1 MIAKQRKGRGF
12 RGLLEYVENKEEAS
26 RIGGNMSGQNP
37 RELAAEFKFSRQLN
51 PNVERAVYHVSL
63 SLAPGEYLSDE
74 EWNEISDRY
83 LREMNFHNNQY
94 VVYRHGDKEND
105 HIHIVASRISLDDGR
120 CVHDGWDYK
129 RSEAIVRQLERDY
142 NLESVR
148 GSHEKL
154 ERTATTGQH
163 RRIEREKVEYDLGLR
178 DNPPELPVKVQLQ
191 KIIDGLCPVCDHRVT
206 ALKEHDSTTD
216 YLTMPR
222 LIERLQGEGVEVRHG
237 FTRNGKSK
245 GISYSFS
252 GQAFSGSHLGAAYT
266 FPGLQKHKG
275 VSYQAQRDDM
285 AIKQLL
291 LNPVNYGA
299 ATGFEQS
306 DGFAMPLATFGIAQT
321 SEKQGD
327 RLAIAIAQASEEPER
342 ERLRQIDTTADITN
356 VIGSTDSK
364 DSDDVTNTDSN
375 EINANAANINNAQSA
390 GNTADI
396 INAQSTVEAV
406 LIVDDKNTINSN
418 SQNSINSKNGSQNT
432 IDISSTQNNDNANTE
447 NREED
452 EAVSQ
457 KQQWQVI
464 YQQICLKLEQF
475 SDEERDYLI
484 VKRLLQLERP
494 LSEIREIINASPIEY
509 TQTTVKELMVRANL
523 ELLSEHQKQRS
534 QHKKQS
540 KLEL

>member
-1 MIAKQRKGRGF
+1 
-12 RGLLEYVENKEEAS
+12 
-26 RIGGNMSGQNP
+26 
-37 RELAAEFKFSRQLN
+37 
-51 PNVERAVYHVSL
+51 
-63 SLAPGEYLSDE
+63 
-74 EWNEISDRY
+74 
-83 LREMNFHNNQY
+83 MNFRNNQY
-94 VVYRHGDKEND
+94 VVYRHGDREND

-178 DNPPELPVKVQLQ
+178 DKPPELPVKVQLQ
-191 KIIDGLCPVCDHRVT
+191 EIIDGLCPVCDHRVT
-206 ALKEHDSTTD
+206 TLKEHNSTND
-216 YLTMPR
+216 YLTMPMF
-222 LIERLQGEGVEVRHG
+222 IDRLQGEGVEVRHG

-245 GISYSFS
+245 GISYSFL

-275 VSYQAQRDDM
+275 VSYQAQRDDV

-291 LNPVNYGA
+291 LNPINYGA

-306 DGFAMPLATFGIAQT
+306 DGLAIAQA

-327 RLAIAIAQASEEPER
+327 RLAIAIAQTSEE
-342 ERLRQIDTTADITN
+342 RQRDYYTGITD
-356 VIGSTDSK
+356 VIGSTDSE
-364 DSDDVTNTDSN
+364 DSNDVTNTDSN

-406 LIVDDKNTINSN
+406 LIVDDKNTINNNN

-432 IDISSTQNNDNANTE
+432 IDISSTQNNDNGNTE
-447 NREED
+447 NREKD
-452 EAVSQ
+452 EAVSLP
-457 KQQWQVI
+457 QQWQVI
-464 YQQICLKLEQF
+464 YQQICSSLEQY

-484 VKRLLQLERP
+484 VKRLLQLKRP
-494 LSEIREIINASPIEY
+494 PSEIKEIINASPIER
-509 TQTTVKELMVRANL
+509 TQAEVKELMVRANL
-523 ELLSEHQKQRS
+523 ELLSEHQKQLR
-534 QHKKQS
+534 QQKKL
-540 KLEL
+540 LELEF

>member
-1 MIAKQRKGRGF
+1 MIAKQRKGQGF
-12 RGLLEYVENKEEAS
+12 RGLLEYVENKEEAD

-163 RRIEREKVEYDLGLR
+163 RRIEREQGEYDLGLR
-178 DNPPELPVKVQLQ
+178 DNSPELPVKVQLQ
-191 KIIDGLCPVCDHRVT
+191 EIIDGLCPVCDHRVT
-206 ALKEHDSTTD
+206 ALKEHGSTND
-216 YLTMPR
+216 QLTMPMF
-222 LIERLQGEGVEVRHG
+222 IERLQGEGVEVRHG

-245 GISYSFS
+245 GISYCFS

-275 VSYQAQRDDM
+275 VSYQPQRDDM

-291 LNPVNYGA
+291 LNPVNYVA
-299 ATGFEQS
+299 ATGFEQG
-306 DGFAMPLATFGIAQT
+306 DG
-321 SEKQGD
+321 
-327 RLAIAIAQASEEPER
+327 LAILPQGVAATNASR
-342 ERLRQIDTTADITN
+342 
-356 VIGSTDSK
+356 
-364 DSDDVTNTDSN
+364 
-375 EINANAANINNAQSA
+375 
-390 GNTADI
+390 
-396 INAQSTVEAV
+396 
-406 LIVDDKNTINSN
+406 
-418 SQNSINSKNGSQNT
+418 KNGEK
-432 IDISSTQNNDNANTE
+432 DEATQN
-447 NREED
+447 
-452 EAVSQ
+452 
-457 KQQWQVI
+457 QQWQAI
-464 YQQICLKLEQF
+464 YQEICSKLEQF
-475 SDEERDYLI
+475 DGEERDYLI
-484 VKRLLQLERP
+484 VKRLLQLKRP
-494 LSEIREIINASPIEY
+494 PSEIKEIINASPIER
-509 TQTTVKELMVRANL
+509 TQAFVKELMVRANL
-523 ELLSEHQKQRS
+523 ELQQEHQKQRS
-534 QHKKQS
+534 QQKKQGG
-540 KLEL
+540 LQL

>member
-74 EWNEISDRY
+74 QWNEISDRY

-129 RSEAIVRQLERDY
+129 RSETIVRQLERDY
-142 NLESVR
+142 NLQPVR

-163 RRIEREKVEYDLGLR
+163 RRMEREQGEYDLGLK
-178 DNPPELPVKVQLQ
+178 DKPPELPIKAQLQ
-191 KIIDGLCPVCDHRVT
+191 EIIDRATGKGEDGSTVDHP
-206 ALKEHDSTTD
+206 
-216 YLTMPR
+216 TMPMF
-222 LIERLQGEGVEVRHG
+222 IERLQREGVEVRHG

-245 GISYSFS
+245 GISYRFS

-266 FPGLQKHKG
+266 FSGLQKHKG
-275 VSYQAQRDDM
+275 VSYQPQRDDR

-306 DGFAMPLATFGIAQT
+306 DGFAIASKEQDD
-321 SEKQGD
+321 G
-327 RLAIAIAQASEEPER
+327 LAIAIAQTSEE
-342 ERLRQIDTTADITN
+342 RQRDYYTGITD
-356 VIGSTDSK
+356 VIGSTDSE
-364 DSDDVTNTDSN
+364 DSNDVTNTDSN
-375 EINANAANINNAQSA
+375 EINA
-390 GNTADI
+390 
-396 INAQSTVEAV
+396 EAV
-406 LIVDDKNTINSN
+406 LIVDDKNTINS
-418 SQNSINSKNGSQNT
+418 QKSINSKNGSQNT
-432 IDISSTQNNDNANTE
+432 IDISSTQNNANANTE
-447 NREED
+447 NREKD
-452 EAVSQ
+452 EAVSLP
-457 KQQWQVI
+457 QQWQVI
-464 YQQICLKLEQF
+464 YQQICSKLEQY

-484 VKRLLQLERP
+484 VKRLLQLKRSP
-494 LSEIREIINASPIEY
+494 SEIKEIINASPIEH
-509 TQTTVKELMVRANL
+509 TQASVKELMVRANL
-523 ELLSEHQKQRS
+523 ELLSEHQRQLR
-534 QHKKQS
+534 QQKKLS
-540 KLEL
+540 SLEL

>member
-1 MIAKQRKGRGF
+1 MSSPIVRTKIMQIRVSEVEFEMIHSRASQAGLSCSELF
-12 RGLLEYVENKEEAS
+12 RRNALLRPLPKRTTKIAVQTYVELGK
-26 RIGGNMSGQNP
+26 IGNNINQLTKAANTAIALGQKP

-163 RRIEREKVEYDLGLR
+163 RRIEREQGEYDLGLR
-178 DNPPELPVKVQLQ
+178 DNPPELPVKMQLQ
-191 KIIDGLCPVCDHRVT
+191 EIIDGLCPVCDHRVT
-206 ALKEHDSTTD
+206 ALKEDGSTD
-216 YLTMPR
+216 NYLTMPR

-245 GISYSFS
+245 GISYSFL

-291 LNPVNYGA
+291 LNPVNYGV

-306 DGFAMPLATFGIAQT
+306 DGLTHDGIT
-321 SEKQGD
+321 
-327 RLAIAIAQASEEPER
+327 
-342 ERLRQIDTTADITN
+342 
-356 VIGSTDSK
+356 GSTDK
-364 DSDDVTNTDSN
+364 EDTIDVTDAY
-375 EINANAANINNAQSA
+375 ANYCV
-390 GNTADI
+390 AD
-396 INAQSTVEAV
+396 
-406 LIVDDKNTINSN
+406 
-418 SQNSINSKNGSQNT
+418 
-432 IDISSTQNNDNANTE
+432 ANTLDGE
-447 NREED
+447 KD
-452 EAVSQ
+452 GAVEQ
-457 KQQWQVI
+457 NEQWQVI
-464 YQQICLKLEQF
+464 YQQICLKVTPF
-475 SDEERDYLI
+475 VNDDERDYII

-509 TQTTVKELMVRANL
+509 TLSTVKELMVRANL

>member
-1 MIAKQRKGRGF
+1 MIAKQRKGQGF
-12 RGLLEYVENKEEAS
+12 RGLLEYVENKEEAD

-163 RRIEREKVEYDLGLR
+163 RRIEREQGEYDLGLR
-178 DNPPELPVKVQLQ
+178 DNSPELPVKVQLQ
-191 KIIDGLCPVCDHRVT
+191 EIIDGLCPVCDHRVT
-206 ALKEHDSTTD
+206 ALKEHGSTND
-216 YLTMPR
+216 QLTMPMF
-222 LIERLQGEGVEVRHG
+222 IERLQGEGVEVRHG

-245 GISYSFS
+245 GISYCFS

-275 VSYQAQRDDM
+275 VSYQPQRDDM

-291 LNPVNYGA
+291 LNPVNYVA
-299 ATGFEQS
+299 ATGFEQG
-306 DGFAMPLATFGIAQT
+306 DG
-321 SEKQGD
+321 
-327 RLAIAIAQASEEPER
+327 LAILPQGVAATNASR
-342 ERLRQIDTTADITN
+342 
-356 VIGSTDSK
+356 
-364 DSDDVTNTDSN
+364 
-375 EINANAANINNAQSA
+375 
-390 GNTADI
+390 
-396 INAQSTVEAV
+396 
-406 LIVDDKNTINSN
+406 
-418 SQNSINSKNGSQNT
+418 KNGEK
-432 IDISSTQNNDNANTE
+432 DEATQN
-447 NREED
+447 
-452 EAVSQ
+452 
-457 KQQWQVI
+457 QQWQAI
-464 YQQICLKLEQF
+464 YQEICSKLEQF
-475 SDEERDYLI
+475 DGEERDYLI
-484 VKRLLQLERP
+484 VKRLLQLKRP
-494 LSEIREIINASPIEY
+494 PSEIKEIINASPIER
-509 TQTTVKELMVRANL
+509 TQAFVKELMVRANL
-523 ELLSEHQKQRS
+523 ELQQEYQKQLR
-534 QHKKQS
+534 QQKKL
-540 KLEL
+540 LELEL

>member
-12 RGLLEYVENKEEAS
+12 RGLLEYVENKEEAE

-37 RELAAEFKFSRQLN
+37 RELAAEFKFSWQLN

-74 EWNEISDRY
+74 QWNEISDRY
-83 LREMNFHNNQY
+83 LRQMNFHNNQY
-94 VVYRHGDKEND
+94 VVYRHSDREND

-163 RRIEREKVEYDLGLR
+163 RRIEREQGEYDLGLR

-191 KIIDGLCPVCDHRVT
+191 EIIDRVT
-206 ALKEHDSTTD
+206 ALKEHYSTTD

-275 VSYQAQRDDM
+275 VSYQSQRDDM
-285 AIKQLL
+285 AMKQLL
-291 LNPVNYGA
+291 LNPVNYGS

-306 DGFAMPLATFGIAQT
+306 DGLAIASVQA
-321 SEKQGD
+321 SQEQDNG
-327 RLAIAIAQASEEPER
+327 LAIAIAQTSEE
-342 ERLRQIDTTADITN
+342 RQRDYYTGITD
-356 VIGSTDSK
+356 VIGSTDSE
-364 DSDDVTNTDSN
+364 DSNDVTNAYSN
-375 EINANAANINNAQSA
+375 EINANAADINNALFSA
-390 GNTADI
+390 
-396 INAQSTVEAV
+396 EAV
-406 LIVDDKNTINSN
+406 LIVDDKNTINS
-418 SQNSINSKNGSQNT
+418 QNSINSQNT
-432 IDISSTQNNDNANTE
+432 IDITSTQNNANANTE
-447 NREED
+447 NREKD
-452 EAVSQ
+452 EAVSLP
-457 KQQWQVI
+457 QQCQVI
-464 YQQICLKLEQF
+464 YQQICSKLEQY

-484 VKRLLQLERP
+484 VKRLLQLKRP
-494 LSEIREIINASPIEY
+494 PSEIKEIINASPIER
-509 TQTTVKELMVRANL
+509 TQASVKELMVRANL
-523 ELLSEHQKQRS
+523 ELLSEHQKQLR
-534 QHKKQS
+534 QQKKQS
-540 KLEL
+540 ELEL